1 MNHGLTVR
9 VVCSAGD
16 GAGFDERR
24 RRRRVVPQIDKVKLE
39 LSVVLGATTMP
50 IHQLLR
56 MGRGAVIEL
65 SAAEGDAVTLLAND
79 HPIALGSVFVNGDRI
94 GVEITSML
102 LNDDTGRGDYIA
114 ADRPAA
120 AA

>member
-1 MNHGLTVR
+1 M
-9 VVCSAGD
+9 
-16 GAGFDERR
+16 
-24 RRRRVVPQIDKVKLE
+24 PQIDKVKLE

-65 SAAEGDAVTLLAND
+65 STGEGDAVTLLAND
-79 HPIALGSVFVNGDRI
+79 HPIARGSVIVNGERI
-94 GVEITSML
+94 GIEITSMIVT
-102 LNDDTGRGDYIA
+102 DDAGRTERLDA
-114 ADRPAA
+114 PAA